1 MHCGE
6 LCTESREFER
16 WPWKILNYGYKY
28 IYILNEWEKEKDISG
43 LVFLKATRGQKYLQG
58 RMKKF
63 SIVSQLLLSVTLI
76 GEKINFSEDSESAW
90 A

>member
-1 MHCGE
+1 
-6 LCTESREFER
+6 
-16 WPWKILNYGYKY
+16 
-28 IYILNEWEKEKDISG
+28 
-43 LVFLKATRGQKYLQG
+43 
-58 RMKKF
+58 MKKF